1 MANYSDLLVDNF
13 YLVIENEGE
22 DVVLLQP
29 LLETDNCVLLMHHD
43 DDESTFWRKK
53 SDVLFEIVDEL
64 TEEQAEEYENLF
76 EGENDDF
83 EIE

>member
-1 MANYSDLLVDNF
+1 
-13 YLVIENEGE
+13 
-22 DVVLLQP
+22 
-29 LLETDNCVLLMHHD
+29 MHHD